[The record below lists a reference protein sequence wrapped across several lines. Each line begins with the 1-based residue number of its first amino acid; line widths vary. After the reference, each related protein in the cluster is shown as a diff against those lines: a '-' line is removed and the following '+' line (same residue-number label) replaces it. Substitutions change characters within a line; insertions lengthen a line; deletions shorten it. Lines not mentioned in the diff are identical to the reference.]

1 MGNERL
7 RGSGSSTNLA
17 NPIWSP
23 VATNTLRTVRPIS
36 AIPSGRITPDVS
48 TAFVRLELEK
58 RIFMEAKATF
68 LETAHSKLLAGRL
81 RTACV
86 AGVRFLLLVLALP
99 AVVEARDYTYY
110 TNNGTITITGYIG
123 SGGAVS
129 IPSMLDDMPVTG
141 IESSAFNSSFR
152 LTSVAIPGSVTRIG
166 NWAFN
171 NCTNLTSVTI
181 GNGLTNIGE
190 RAFSYCRNLTNVA
203 IPDSVTLIQGEV
215 FLWCSSLPN
224 ITIPKSVMMI
234 MPQAFYHCTNLTA
247 INVEI
252 LNPNFTSLDGVLF
265 DKSMTSLIRC
275 PEGKGGSY
283 TVPDGVT
290 RIGNWA
296 FQNNI
301 NLGSVTMP
309 NSVTNIGERAFSDCT
324 SLTNV
329 TIPDSVNT
337 VGAYGFSSCTSL
349 PSATIPTSV
358 TNIARDVLWMHQPD

>member
-1 MGNERL
+1 MLKLLDSIFSRKRTQLWPASCLQCNGVSLAGDHGWGARGDLPTSSWVLPNPVILTSAPSFGL
-7 RGSGSSTNLA
+7 RTNQFGFTISWATNASVVVEASTNLA
-17 NPIWSP
+17 NPTWSP
-23 VATNTLRTVRPIS
+23 VGTNTLIDGFLFQRSSVDELPGTVLPTSVALRRKAHPHGSKSHFSRNSPFKVARRTLKN
-36 AIPSGRITPDVS
+36 
-48 TAFVRLELEK
+48 RLC
-58 RIFMEAKATF
+58 RRRA
-68 LETAHSKLLAGRL
+68 
-81 RTACV
+81 
-86 AGVRFLLLVLALP
+86 VLAA
-99 AVVEARDYTYY
+99 AVGAACSGGSQDYTYY

-234 MPQAFYHCTNLTA
+234 MPKRSITA
-247 INVEI
+247 
-252 LNPNFTSLDGVLF
+252 
-265 DKSMTSLIRC
+265 
-275 PEGKGGSY
+275 
-283 TVPDGVT
+283 
-290 RIGNWA
+290 
-296 FQNNI
+296 
-301 NLGSVTMP
+301 
-309 NSVTNIGERAFSDCT
+309 
-324 SLTNV
+324 
-329 TIPDSVNT
+329 
-337 VGAYGFSSCTSL
+337 
-349 PSATIPTSV
+349 PT
-358 TNIARDVLWMHQPD
+358 